1 MHADTGGNGYHQV
14 AEAAKDSAEGN
25 VKYSK
30 ECVLNDITNTGV
42 MAALIGGFALSNVQ
56 ATTTEFEP
64 GTAAIDSAT
73 YLLTLL
79 AVHACTCSALT
90 SALLYRTVNA
100 MGPLQ
105 VPPWAHRNWVL
116 LLMPM
121 AKFGMGTAAYIIR
134 CAFGLLPH
142 AGASPGL
149 ASHRIGD
156 RHRLALHS
164 GHDGGMLAM
173 STVQPLLS
181 MSTRAS
187 DESRGV
193 RCHGARIRCAMP
205 CT

>member
-56 ATTTEFEP
+56 ATITEFEP

-121 AKFGMGTAAYIIR
+121 AKFGMGTAAYII
-134 CAFGLLPH
+134 AVLL
-142 AGASPGL
+142 GSFRTLEQVPGSQAIAL
-149 ASHRIGD
+149 AIGIGS
-156 RHRLALHS
+156 L
-164 GHDGGMLAM
+164 
-173 STVQPLLS
+173 STVVMTVVCLQCPQYS
-181 MSTRAS
+181 
-187 DESRGV
+187 
-193 RCHGARIRCAMP
+193 P
-205 CT
+205 F